1 MGSSRNLSLQ
11 IFDRATFAFRRKHA
25 SFTYFV
31 FVTVTW
37 LSIVHSVKTIHY
49 VSLYPEKERR
59 FGKSGNLCTQRS
71 KLASRTCGRAQ
82 ATFQHLYWLLQKQY
96 RRQQTWFMNR
106 SHLMRSHLLVHHHLS
121 CLLVRS
127 RLITPRLLSR
137 TLPPFLRPRN
147 SELESKLV
155 SLDDIINRCD
165 YYVFFELN
173 KRSFNK
179 ILNAENTEPVI

>member
-1 MGSSRNLSLQ
+1 M
-11 IFDRATFAFRRKHA
+11 RR
-25 SFTYFV
+25 
-31 FVTVTW
+31 
-37 LSIVHSVKTIHY
+37 
-49 VSLYPEKERR
+49 
-59 FGKSGNLCTQRS
+59 
-71 KLASRTCGRAQ
+71 
-82 ATFQHLYWLLQKQY
+82 
-96 RRQQTWFMNR
+96 
-106 SHLMRSHLLVHHHLS
+106 HLLVHHHLS

-127 RLITPRLLSR
+127 RLITPRLLSC

-173 KRSFNK
+173 KRSLNK